1 MDFLTTAR
9 GWAVQGQAQQEE
21 LESDRGIPFRRVQGV
36 LLEHGT
42 AVIVDTGS
50 IATTFTFPRHPHE
63 EVTAPI
69 PAWRLDVHH
78 FSFEFP
84 RAPLGLPLKC
94 PPSHQ

>member
-21 LESDRGIPFRRVQGV
+21 LESDRGIPFRRVQG
-36 LLEHGT
+36 GCWNM
-42 AVIVDTGS
+42 DS